1 MLFSCVPLNEL
12 LRIVS
17 TSWHFCRGR
26 LGTVISPYRAVK
38 LDLNTRQRRHD
49 TSAQN
54 GDCVDWGL
62 AWRARWGRTAAGWKV
77 GFWWKPAHACSV
89 TSVREEGPPKGP
101 QTPHRGGASVWRWTV
116 ASRRAGHRVDLLRL
130 QEHRHRS
137 SSLSPFKSPKE
148 NASDKHR
155 RRAR

>member
-38 LDLNTRQRRHD
+38 LDLNTRQQRHD
-49 TSAQN
+49 TSGQN

-62 AWRARWGRTAAGWKV
+62 ACEGAMGAYSCRLKS
-77 GFWWKPAHACSV
+77 GFW
-89 TSVREEGPPKGP
+89 
-101 QTPHRGGASVWRWTV
+101 
-116 ASRRAGHRVDLLRL
+116 
-130 QEHRHRS
+130 
-137 SSLSPFKSPKE
+137 
-148 NASDKHR
+148 
-155 RRAR
+155 